1 MGRLSTW
8 WRCRTGNRHA
18 TVAEVHAKSMW
29 SYGRIVVQLS
39 GTGGNPVAGKR
50 AYKLVRGLTGSRELK
65 CVSFW
70 LRPPG

>member
-8 WRCRTGNRHA
+8 WRCRTGNWHT
-18 TVAEVHAKSMW
+18 TVAEVYAESMW
-29 SYGRIVVQLS
+29 SYGMIVVQLS

-50 AYKLVRGLTGSRELK
+50 VYRPVCGLTGSRESK